1 VLTVTEA
8 IDGFARYLE
17 FEKRSSPNTRAAY
30 ARDLAT
36 LAKFLEERKGA
47 VVPLEKVDIYAL
59 RGWLG
64 EIARDVT
71 ASTVA
76 RKLAAVRSLFRW
88 ARRKGHLKRDPA
100 AELASPKVRRPMP
113 TLLSVDAAARVVESP
128 VPDGRGDVVPLRD
141 TAALELL
148 YGSGL
153 RVSELVALDLGAIDR
168 DARQVRVVGKGNKE
182 RIVPLGSKCEAA
194 LDAYLARRAEL
205 AHPKTRALDPKAVFL
220 SRRGRRM
227 PVREIQ
233 RLVRRAGAM
242 GAGRADLHPHAMR
255 HAFATHLLDGG
266 ADLRAI
272 QELLGHASLSTTQRY
287 THVSIDHLLR
297 VYDGAHPL
305 AKAPTK
311 AR

>member
-1 VLTVTEA
+1 MLTVPEA
-8 IDGFARYLE
+8 IEGFARYLE
-17 FEKRSSPNTRAAY
+17 FEKRASPHTRAAY
-30 ARDLAT
+30 RRDLGT
-36 LAKFLEERKGA
+36 LARFLDERKKGVA
-47 VVPLEKVDIYAL
+47 LDRIDVYAL

-64 EIARDVT
+64 EVARGVSAT
-71 ASTVA
+71 TVA
-76 RKLAAVRSLFRW
+76 RKLAAVRSMFRW

-113 TLLSVDAAARVVESP
+113 TLLSADAAARVVESP
-128 VPDGRGDVVPLRD
+128 TPDGRGDVVPLRD
-141 TAALELL
+141 AAVLELL

-153 RVSELVALDLGAIDR
+153 RVSELCALDLGALER
-168 DARQVRVVGKGNKE
+168 GMRQVRVIGKGNKE

-205 AHPKTRALDPKAVFL
+205 AHPKTRALDPKALFV

-233 RLVRRAGAM
+233 RLVTRAGM
-242 GAGRADLHPHAMR
+242 SGAGRGDLHPHAMR

-305 AKAPTK
+305 AKTPT
-311 AR
+311 RG